1 MRARRALLI
10 ALGLAAVLSCA
21 LGTWWVIPSREP
33 RVERLRV
40 TVEQHG
46 ADVAEI
52 DRSIAAPLAAALS
65 ELEGSEVVI
74 ASSEGLASA
83 VVELPADGTAL
94 SRVRDRVAAM
104 TLPEAAHPVIMQ
116 APRGRAVRWLVR
128 GERAAERQRMLR
140 LQVERVG
147 HHEVRTCA
155 REEEVQVVVD
165 AERAARLGAGAVA
178 VADALAR
185 EAVEL
190 PGGYLEQGGSE
201 YLISGHG
208 ALDSL
213 ASIGEVVIAIRESV
227 LLRVTDVATVTRAPA
242 PDGCACFAGGEPCA
256 SGAVLAGESRVRE
269 ALSGVQE
276 MWPAGQTLA
285 WVDGAL
291 LFSAPA
297 GTSREALH
305 RLGESLAEVAA
316 GVGGVGEVAVELSPP
331 PGEGGPPADLALLL
345 VFERGV
351 DPSATLTELRAAVTR
366 VPGLL
371 LHPPE
376 GAAEI
381 VITGD
386 ELAPLIEAAGS
397 VEGALEGI
405 ARVVAFGAELA
416 PEVRVEIDRARAAA
430 LGVTTADLAREVRI
444 ATTGEVAAHHRDGA
458 REYPVRVRTEAALDA
473 LRVSTPSGSVP
484 IRELAT
490 IEHTLAPPAL
500 YRCGVQRCVRLAIDG
515 DPDAL
520 ERAEERLPSIE
531 LPPGVTLRWRA
542 PTR

>member
-1 MRARRALLI
+1 LI
-10 ALGLAAVLSCA
+10 ALGLAAVLSCG

-74 ASSEGLASA
+74 ASSEGLARA

-104 TLPEAAHPVIMQ
+104 TLPESAHPVIMQ

-155 REEEVQVVVD
+155 REEEVHVVVD
-165 AERAARLGAGAVA
+165 AERAAMLGAGAVA

-190 PGGYLEQGGSE
+190 PGGHLEQGGSE
-201 YLISGHG
+201 YLIRGHG

-227 LLRVTDVATVTRAPA
+227 LLRVADVATVTRAPA

-256 SGAVLAGESRVRE
+256 SGAVLAGEGRVRE
-269 ALSGVQE
+269 ALSGVEE
-276 MWPAGQTLA
+276 MWPAGQTLT

-331 PGEGGPPADLALLL
+331 LGEGGPADLALLL

-386 ELAPLIEAAGS
+386 ELAPLVEAARS
-397 VEGALEGI
+397 VKGALEGI
-405 ARVVAFGAELA
+405 ARVVAFGAERA

-444 ATTGEVAAHHRDGA
+444 ATTGEVAAHHREGA

-484 IRELAT
+484 IHELAT

-500 YRCGVQRCVRLAIDG
+500 YRCGAQRCVRLAIDG

-531 LPPGVTLRWRA
+531 LPPAVTLRWRA